1 MKTRPL
7 FVHIGSSK
15 TGTSSLQRGLWES
28 VAGLARAGV
37 GLPFVGRA
45 DHLDSLVRPMGWVA
59 GSGFVN
65 AVRRKP
71 VSALSR
77 RLRNTSGDRL
87 LISNEDLCE
96 FGVRHI
102 GLLGEVAA
110 EADLEIHLVITARD
124 WSIQLPSE
132 WQQFLKHRLT
142 TDYPTFLDEVRDRQ
156 GPTARHFWRRQDV
169 VGICDRWARRLP
181 PERVNVI
188 SVPSAK
194 VDPEGIFRMFG
205 EVVGFEGSSLKR
217 TPAGANAS
225 FGYVEAEVYRRLNE
239 TLGPRL
245 AHYENEYYPAV
256 RIPLVSGV
264 LPRQA
269 SPRITLPPEHLPWV
283 REVGRGRL
291 EILESRGYRL
301 HGDVEGLV
309 APADAASPLPPLEEA
324 EVTAA
329 AFETLAAFA
338 VRAFRSTR

>member
-1 MKTRPL
+1 MTTRPL
-7 FVHIGSSK
+7 FVHIGASK

-28 VAGLARAGV
+28 VSGLERSGI
-37 GLPFVGRA
+37 GLPFVGRP
-45 DHLDSLVRPMGWVA
+45 DHVDSLLRPMGWVA

-65 AVRRKP
+65 SVRREQ
-71 VSALSR
+71 VSRLIQ
-77 RLRNTSGDRL
+77 RLRQTSGDRL

-96 FGVRHI
+96 FGVRHV

-110 EADLEIHLVITARD
+110 EAELEIHVVITARD

-142 TDYPTFLDEVRDRQ
+142 TDYPTFLDQVRDRQ

-169 VGICDRWARRLP
+169 VGICDRWARLLP
-181 PERVNVI
+181 PDRVSVI
-188 SVPSAK
+188 SVPSPK
-194 VDPEGIFRMFG
+194 DDPEAIFRMFG
-205 EVVGFEGSSLKR
+205 EVVGFEGTSLER
-217 TPAGANAS
+217 TPSGVNAS

-239 TLGPRL
+239 ALGPRL
-245 AHYENEYYPAV
+245 PNYENHYYPAV

-269 SPRITLPPEHLPWV
+269 SPRITLPPEHVPWV
-283 REVGRGRL
+283 RDLGQRRL
-291 EILESRGYRL
+291 EILGDRGYRL
-301 HGDVEGLV
+301 YGDPEGLV
-309 APADAASPLPPLEEA
+309 AAKDSGSPLPPLVES

-338 VRAFRSTR
+338 VWTFRNTR